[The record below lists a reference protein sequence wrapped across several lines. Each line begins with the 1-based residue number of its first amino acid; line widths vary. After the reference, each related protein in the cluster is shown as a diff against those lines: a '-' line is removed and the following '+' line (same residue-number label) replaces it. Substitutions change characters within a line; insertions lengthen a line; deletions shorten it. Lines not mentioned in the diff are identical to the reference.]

1 MINKFRVFNFF
12 SEYIKDDMNNFYV
25 KVIAGCLVFVAL
37 ILAAGF
43 FTLVYQMRKTEN
55 AKKDDWDKKWKKHFI
70 CFLLIFSVYV
80 FYILCDLYYLLI
92 FFHNFNKPLIV
103 IFIMI
108 FFQNFF
114 YRNIDSVYKPWNVKR
129 FVVYLKSLSL

>member
-12 SEYIKDDMNNFYV
+12 SEYIKDDMNNFYL
-25 KVIAGCLVFVAL
+25 KVIAGCLVFFAL
-37 ILAAGF
+37 ILAAGV
-43 FTLVYQMRKTEN
+43 FTLVYQMKKTEN

-92 FFHNFNKPLIV
+92 FFITLTNHWLWFLLWFFFKFFFIEILIV
-103 IFIMI
+103 CINHEMSKDLLYI
-108 FFQNFF
+108 
-114 YRNIDSVYKPWNVKR
+114 
-129 FVVYLKSLSL
+129 

>member
-1 MINKFRVFNFF
+1 MRGRERKKKARKIDSDWSYICMINKFRVFNFF

-55 AKKDDWDKKWKKHFI
+55 AKKDD
-70 CFLLIFSVYV
+70 
-80 FYILCDLYYLLI
+80 
-92 FFHNFNKPLIV
+92 
-103 IFIMI
+103 
-108 FFQNFF
+108 
-114 YRNIDSVYKPWNVKR
+114 
-129 FVVYLKSLSL
+129 